1 MRTHWC
7 SGHHVHDPGRLA
19 QPAGGSANYYSEVAD
34 RAGILVAAV
43 LRAGF
48 GEVVDVGLPAD
59 DAPVPDAVASVHEP
73 GLIGVVRTA
82 WADITAAEGTTG
94 PEAVVVPE
102 TFRMAGDPSP
112 ERSTS
117 PWAELGRRCADTS
130 APLFEGT
137 WRAALGAATAAVA
150 AADDVAAGAPV
161 AYALCRPP
169 GHHAGRGRFG
179 GFCYLNNSAIAAEQ
193 LAGGG
198 ARVAVVDV
206 DLHHGNGTQDVFWE
220 RADVLYAS
228 IHVDPDVEYPF
239 FAGFAD
245 ERGGPGAEGTNLNLP
260 LPEGTG
266 EEPYLH
272 AVDAVVGAVRS
283 FGADA
288 LVVSLGT
295 DTHRDDPIGRF
306 ALETA
311 TYPRIGER
319 LAALGLPTVVVQ
331 EGGYHLVTLGQDVVG
346 FLAAFH

>member
-1 MRTHWC
+1 
-7 SGHHVHDPGRLA
+7 VHDPGRLG

-34 RAGILVAAV
+34 RAGVLAAAV
-43 LRAGF
+43 LQAGL
-48 GEVVDVGLPAD
+48 GEVLDVGLPAA
-59 DAPVPDAVASVHEP
+59 DAPVPNAVTAVHED
-73 GLIGVVRTA
+73 GLIDLLRTA
-82 WADITAAEGTTG
+82 WADITAEGTTG
-94 PEAVVVPE
+94 SDAVVVAE
-102 TFRMAGDPSP
+102 TFPLSGDPSP
-112 ERSTS
+112 GRSTS

-137 WRAALGAATAAVA
+137 WRAALGAAVAAVA
-150 AADDVAAGAPV
+150 AADDVAGGARA

-179 GFCYLNNSAIAAEQ
+179 GFCYLNNSAAAAEQ
-193 LAGGG
+193 LSAGG

-220 RADVLYAS
+220 RPDVLYVS

-260 LPEGTG
+260 LPEGSDET
-266 EEPYLH
+266 PYLE
-272 AVDAVVGAVRS
+272 AVDAAVRAVGT

-306 ALETA
+306 ALETSS
-311 TYPRIGER
+311 YPRIGER
-319 LAALGLPTVVVQ
+319 LAAPGLPTVVVQ
-331 EGGYHLVTLGQDVVG
+331 EGGYHLATLGQDVVG
-346 FLAAFH
+346 FLAAFR